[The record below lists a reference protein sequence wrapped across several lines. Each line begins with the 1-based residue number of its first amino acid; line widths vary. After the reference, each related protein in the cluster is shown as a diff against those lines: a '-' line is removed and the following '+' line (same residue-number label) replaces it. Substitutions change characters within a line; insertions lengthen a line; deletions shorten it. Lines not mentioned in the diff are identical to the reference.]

1 MSSVCVIM
9 SAKQKKAMKWL
20 TIGGLLLVLSGCGM
34 THEEYTARV
43 EYCTERGM
51 EYRVFRLSNGRVD
64 GVRCVNEEGHEFGS
78 SRGGKK

>member
-1 MSSVCVIM
+1 MSSVCGIM

-20 TIGGLLLVLSGCGM
+20 TIGSVLLVLSGCGM

-51 EYRVFRLSNGRVD
+51 EYRVIRLNDGTVA
-64 GVRCVNEEGHEFGS
+64 GVRCVNEEGHEFWS
-78 SRGGKK
+78 SRGGEK